1 MLFWGIGVLVLYEHN
16 GSMACFASTFSGD
29 QQGES
34 QREVAIQFD
43 CFFSNKHFF
52 CSKVCCFLLK

>member
-34 QREVAIQFD
+34 QREVAIQL
-43 CFFSNKHFF
+43 FF
-52 CSKVCCFLLK
+52 